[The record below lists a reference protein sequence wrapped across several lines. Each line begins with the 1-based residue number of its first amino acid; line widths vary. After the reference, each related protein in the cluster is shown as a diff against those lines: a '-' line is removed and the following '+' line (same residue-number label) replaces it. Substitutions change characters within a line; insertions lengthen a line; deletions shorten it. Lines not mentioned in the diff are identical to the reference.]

1 MFQVGLFP
9 TGDALL
15 EIVAIVVGLA
25 LAVVLH
31 EVAHGYAALYLG
43 DPTAKYA
50 GRLSLNPLAHIDWFG
65 TVLLPLVL
73 LLSRTGIMLAWAK
86 PVPVNYYNLRY
97 GKYGPALVALAG
109 PATNLVLVVLFGLLV
124 RFSPAESQLPMLF
137 VIIAMV
143 NATLMLFNLIPVPPL
158 DGSKI
163 LYLFLDRRPDVV
175 MWLERYGMYVLLAL
189 IVLGGGLLNNLV
201 FTPAVRFVGWIAGL

>member
-1 MFQVGLFP
+1 MFQIGLFP

-15 EIVAIVVGLA
+15 EIVAIIIGLA

-50 GRLSLNPLAHIDWFG
+50 GRLSLNPLAHIDLFG
-65 TVLLPLVL
+65 TVILPLLL

-109 PATNLVLVVLFGLLV
+109 PATNLVLVIIFGLLA
-124 RFSPAESQLPMLF
+124 RFAPESSQLPMLF
-137 VIIAMV
+137 VIIALI

-163 LYLFLDRRPDVV
+163 LYMFLERRPDVV
-175 MWLERYGMYVLLAL
+175 MWMERYGMYLLLAL
-189 IVLGGGLLNNLV
+189 IVLGGGVLNSLV
-201 FTPAVRFVGWIAGL
+201 FTPAVQLVSWIAGL